1 MKSSNLTDLE
11 ILKRVRAA
19 NTKGNVTLAIGRDT
33 YLAMQHEQRRV
44 LNESIRRF
52 IDRTPLAGVTVALE
66 VLTAASMAAVRD
78 E

>member
-1 MKSSNLTDLE
+1 M
-11 ILKRVRAA
+11 
-19 NTKGNVTLAIGRDT
+19 
-33 YLAMQHEQRRV
+33 
-44 LNESIRRF
+44 RRF

>member
-19 NTKGNVTLAIGRDT
+19 NTKGNVTLAIGRAV
-33 YLAMQHEQRRV
+33 YLDMPHSERVV
-44 LNESIRRF
+44 LNECMRRF